1 VEPNPASE
9 WPGKRDELNA
19 EETRDGGSTPRPG
32 DGGGSS
38 RRRRNLLTFA
48 VFFVALCLVS
58 GAVGFILYDR
68 GTRKD
73 RSTPTVVVFQYV
85 DAIFDQR
92 DPSEA
97 ELFECKDSTS
107 RPALETLLG
116 EIEERE
122 QRFNIRISVSTGTNF
137 NTSVEGT
144 RATVVVDLVVAAPEA
159 NGERSRST
167 QSWQFNLRDEEGWR
181 VCDARRA
188 S

>member
-1 VEPNPASE
+1 M
-9 WPGKRDELNA
+9 PGQANESNA
-19 EETRDGGSTPRPG
+19 EDKRGSGSTGRRVDG
-32 DGGGSS
+32 DGSG
-38 RRRRNLLTFA
+38 RRRRNLLAFG
-48 VFFVALCLVS
+48 VFFLALCLVS
-58 GAVGFILYDR
+58 GTVGFILYDR

-97 ELFECKDSTS
+97 ELFECESSKA
-107 RPALETLLG
+107 RAALQGLLE

-122 QRFNIRISVSTGTNF
+122 QRFDIRISVSTGTNF
-137 NTSVEGT
+137 DTSVEGT

-159 NGERSRST
+159 NGERSLSNQPWR
-167 QSWQFNLRDEEGWR
+167 FDLRDEDGWR
-181 VCDARRA
+181 VCDARRV